1 MGAKEIHLN
10 GCWYVGGGGGECVGG
25 YKSKRMRQAIGVL
38 HLSM

>member
-10 GCWYVGGGGGECVGG
+10 GYWYGGGGECVGG
-25 YKSKRMRQAIGVL
+25 YKSKIMRQAISVL